1 MINQDKWIASLPKM
15 NNNSNIAVDQLDH
28 NKWVNTISKK
38 KAHNS
43 FKKYTLITILFVSG
57 LLLVSALKNETRNLQ
72 KEIYNLEAAI
82 NKIRFNLNQANLDHE
97 VITSPNNISIL
108 AKEHLNIDL
117 LSYKKSQIKNLN
129 NSHKILTSENKTSNN
144 KFIKKINKSLSQSI
158 KTQVAKKI
166 QRKKTE
172 IKKIQELYSNPKSI
186 PSEVKTQATKQIKK
200 KKNKLKNIYNSPREA
215 FTLESFRK
223 WGVVQVVKVFLGI
236 PVVPGR

>member
-15 NNNSNIAVDQLDH
+15 NSNSNNVVDQLDH
-28 NKWVNTISKK
+28 NKWVKTISKK

-43 FKKYTLITILFVSG
+43 FKKYTLITVLFVSG

-117 LSYKKSQIKNLN
+117 LSYKKSQIVAVGDSLL
-129 NSHKILTSENKTSNN
+129 HD
-144 KFIKKINKSLSQSI
+144 IKG
-158 KTQVAKKI
+158 AKKFGI
-166 QRKKTE
+166 DSVLITSG
-172 IKKIQELYSNPKSI
+172 IHADCFS
-186 PSEVKTQATKQIKK
+186 KK
-200 KKNKLKNIYNSPREA
+200 KR
-215 FTLESFRK
+215 
-223 WGVVQVVKVFLGI
+223 
-236 PVVPGR
+236 